1 VPALTWQALA
11 SPLHDAEVVA
21 ALTQPWRSMLASCGA
36 CELPSECSEHPLA
49 LLLLTGGTEA
59 LALRIHQRRPSQA
72 LLLLAH
78 GAHNSLP
85 AALETLAALRQ
96 NGAPALL
103 VLLDGPGDP
112 AEALRWGLHAVHT
125 QRSML
130 GARLGLLGGASSW
143 LIASRPSPE
152 LVLDRWGPL
161 VIDVPMA
168 ALLDGLVPGADAD
181 AVHRALAAV
190 VAKHRLDAVS
200 VRCFDLLGERGTTAC
215 LAMARLG
222 QAGVPAGCEGDLPS
236 AVALLW
242 VHKLLGSV
250 PWMAN
255 PARLE
260 SRGLWLA
267 HCTVPL
273 HLVSD
278 YRLDTHFESG
288 LGVGV
293 AGRFEPGPVTLLR
306 IGGAQLEQLWTVDCA
321 LLEAGSAAD
330 QCRTQALV
338 SLEPRQL
345 EQLLE
350 RPLGNHL
357 VLVPGHHASELERW
371 WRCLGPG
378 RTASG

>member
-1 VPALTWQALA
+1 MSVLAWKALA
-11 SPLHDAEVVA
+11 SPLHDPGAVE
-21 ALTQPWRSMLASCGA
+21 ALVQPWRSMLADCGA
-36 CELPSECSEHPLA
+36 QELAQDSSEHPLA

-59 LALRIHQRRPSQA
+59 LALRIHERRPSQA

-96 NGAPALL
+96 RGAPAML
-103 VLLDGPGDP
+103 VLLDGPDDP
-112 AEALRWGLHAVHT
+112 ESALRWGLHGAHT
-125 QRSML
+125 QRAML
-130 GARLGLLGGASSW
+130 GARLGLLGGPSSW
-143 LIASRPSPE
+143 LVASKPRPE
-152 LVLDRWGPL
+152 LVLERWGPL
-161 VIDVPMA
+161 VVELAMA
-168 ALLDGLVPGADAD
+168 KLLDRLGPAPDAD
-181 AVHRALAAV
+181 AVHSALAAL
-190 VAKHRLDAVS
+190 VADHRLDAVTL
-200 VRCFDLLGERGTTAC
+200 RCFDLLGERGTTAC

-222 QAGVPAGCEGDLPS
+222 EAGVPAGCEGDLPS

-242 VHKLLGSV
+242 VRLLLGAV

-260 SRGLWLA
+260 ARGLWLA

-273 HLVSD
+273 NLVSSH
-278 YRLDTHFESG
+278 RLDTHFESG

-306 IGGAQLEQLWTVDCA
+306 IGGAGMERLWVVESEI
-321 LLEAGSAAD
+321 LEAGSAPD

-338 SLEPRQL
+338 HLDHGQRER
-345 EQLLE
+345 LLE
-350 RPLGNHL
+350 HPLGNHI
-357 VLVPGHHASELERW
+357 VLVPGHHGAQLERW

-378 RTASG
+378 RH